1 MESYINNLIN
11 DLKSF
16 VISQKELDI
25 LYDWLIIKS
34 TELTD
39 ILIENKIEPYLI
51 EKISYI
57 PTFLTNQ
64 KQIGELSIKYYTLQ
78 NKKDRLIEIL
88 SDSYYRK
95 HFLKTNPLNDL

>member
-16 VISQKELDI
+16 VIRDEELDI

-34 TELTD
+34 TELTN

-78 NKKDRLIEIL
+78 NKKDHLIEIL
-88 SDSYYRK
+88 SDSYYRM

>member
-57 PTFLTNQ
+57 PPFFNNQ

-95 HFLKTNPLNDL
+95 YFLKINPLNGL

>member
-16 VISQKELDI
+16 VIRDEELDI

-64 KQIGELSIKYYTLQ
+64 KQIGELSIRYYTLQ
-78 NKKDRLIEIL
+78 NKKDHLIEIL